1 MAQGSSHILS
11 ILRDRG
17 FVQDV
22 SDEAGLHAR
31 LEAGPVT
38 LYCGFDATAPSL
50 TIGHLIP
57 TMMLAWFQRCGHRP
71 IALMGGGTT
80 LVGDPSGRQSS
91 RPILTPQEIE
101 ANLVPIRAQFERF
114 LDFSEGG
121 ALMVNN
127 ANWLTRL
134 LFVEFMRD
142 IGTRFSVNE
151 VLRMEAYR
159 TRLEAGG
166 MTFLELSYVLMQSYD
181 FLELYRRYGCILQI
195 GASDQWG
202 NCTAGAD
209 LIRRVERAEA
219 FVLVAPLLLTAEG
232 EKMGKTAG
240 NAVWLSSTPY
250 EYYQYWRNTDDRDVE
265 RFLATFTFLP
275 MDEVRRLGSLEG
287 AELNRAKEVLAF
299 EATRLLHGEPAARET
314 QEAARAVFAGRESE
328 DMPTVTIDGRRLDEG
343 IPVTELFKESRL
355 VQSANE
361 ARNQIKQG
369 GLSVGGERVTD
380 PRAVISRDALQNGYL
395 LLSRGRKRH
404 VRVVCR
410 DEA

>member
-1 MAQGSSHILS
+1 MNDVLS

-22 SDEAGLHAR
+22 SDEAGLRAR
-31 LEAGPVT
+31 LEAEPVT
-38 LYCGFDATAPSL
+38 LYCGFDATADSL

-57 TMMLAWFQRCGHRP
+57 IMMLAWFQRCGHRP

-91 RPILTPQEIE
+91 RPILTSEQID

-114 LDFSEGG
+114 LDFSDGK
-121 ALMVNN
+121 ALMINN
-127 ANWLTRL
+127 ADWLTKL
-134 LFVEFMRD
+134 NFVEFMRD
-142 IGTRFSVNE
+142 IGVRFSVNE

-181 FLELYRRYGCILQI
+181 FLQLYQRYGCILQI

-202 NCTAGAD
+202 NCIAGAD

-232 EKMGKTAG
+232 EKMGKSAG
-240 NAVWLSSTPY
+240 NAVWLNATPY
-250 EYYQYWRNTDDRDVE
+250 DYYQYWRNADDRDVE
-265 RFLATFTFLP
+265 RFLAMFTFLP
-275 MDEVRRLGSLEG
+275 MEEVRRLGSLEG

-299 EATRLLHGEPAARET
+299 ETTRLLHGEQAAREA
-314 QEAARAVFAGRESE
+314 QDAARRVFSGDESE
-328 DMPTVTIDGRRLDEG
+328 DMPTVVIDGRRLDEG
-343 IPVTELFKESRL
+343 IPVTELFKESQL

-361 ARNQIKQG
+361 ARSQIKQG
-369 GLSVGGERVTD
+369 GLSIGGRRVTD
-380 PRAVISRDALQNGYL
+380 PRAVISRDALQDGHL
-395 LLSRGRKRH
+395 RLSRGRKRH